1 MNDKYKSYKA
11 LAAQVTYDPETGVVT
26 WKRREEIARWDK
38 AFNAQFAG
46 RECGSIDKHGYQ
58 IIGFSHEGKLNRLKA
73 HRLAWLIVHG
83 KLPDG
88 EIDHINRNRAD
99 NRISNLRDV
108 PSAINHR
115 NLTMLRN
122 NTSGV
127 TGVCWHKTKGKWQ
140 ARAKIDGRY
149 RAVGLFTCIHEAS
162 AAVKAFRA
170 KHGFTES
177 HGEAST

>member
-1 MNDKYKSYKA
+1 MTDKTEIYKA
-11 LAAQVTYDPETGVVT
+11 LSALVAYDPETGLFI
-26 WKRREEIARWDK
+26 WKRREEITRWDK

-58 IIGFSHEGKLNRLKA
+58 VIGFSHEGKLNRLKA

-88 EIDHINRNRAD
+88 EIDHIKRNRAD
-99 NRISNLRDV
+99 NRIANIRDV
-108 PSAINHR
+108 SRAINHR
-115 NLTMLRN
+115 NVSMLRN

-140 ARAKIDGRY
+140 ARAQIEGRY
-149 RAVGLFTCIHEAS
+149 RHIGLFTCIHEAES
-162 AAVKAFRA
+162 AVKAFRE
-170 KHGFTES
+170 KHGFTDS
-177 HGEAST
+177 HGDAST

>member
-1 MNDKYKSYKA
+1 MNEKYKSYKA

-26 WKRREEIARWDK
+26 WKRREEITRWDK

-46 RECGSIDKHGYQ
+46 RECGSIDKIGYQ
-58 IIGFSHEGKLNRLKA
+58 VIGFSHEGKLNRLKA

-108 PSAINHR
+108 PRAINHR

-149 RAVGLFTCIHEAS
+149 RSVGLFTCIHEAS

-170 KHGFTES
+170 KHGFTGS
-177 HGEAST
+177 HGEPS

>member
-1 MNDKYKSYKA
+1 MNDKYKSYEA

-26 WKRREEIARWDK
+26 WNLREEIARWDK

-46 RECGSIDKHGYQ
+46 RECGSIDYHGYR
-58 IIGFSHEGKLNRLKA
+58 IIGFRHEGKLKRLKA

-83 KLPDG
+83 KPPDG

-108 PSAINHR
+108 HRHINQR
-115 NLTMLRN
+115 NASRRVD

-127 TGVCWHKTKGKWQ
+127 TGVAWDKNSGKWLAQ
-140 ARAKIDGRY
+140 ASIDGRPRY
-149 RAVGLFTCIHEAS
+149 IGRFTCIHEAS

-170 KHGFTES
+170 KHGFTDS
-177 HGEAST
+177 HGEPS

>member
-1 MNDKYKSYKA
+1 MNDKYKSYEA

-26 WKRREEIARWDK
+26 WNLREEIARWDK

-46 RECGSIDKHGYQ
+46 RECGSIDHHGYRT
-58 IIGFSHEGKLNRLKA
+58 IGFTHEGKLKRLKA

-122 NTSGV
+122 NKSGV
-127 TGVCWHKTKGKWQ
+127 TGVCWHKTNGKWQ
-140 ARAKIDGRY
+140 ARVKIDGRY
-149 RAVGLFTCIHEAS
+149 RYVGLFTCIHEAS

-170 KHGFTES
+170 KHGFTDS
-177 HGEAST
+177 HGEPS